1 VVKNIL
7 ALIGGGP
14 RDQVIFDT
22 ALAAA
27 LPFAARVNFLHIHVT
42 AGEAALGTRT
52 EFAVGPAVGVAL
64 RQLEERA
71 RTYSRVAA
79 DHIRDLCENSVV
91 PINDTADVGRNS
103 VTASYWEETDQ
114 ALKRLTE
121 NALRNDLI
129 VIGRLKQTQGLPPH
143 TLEHLI
149 RRSSRPVLVAASGPP
164 RELTGTA
171 IVFWDGSESARRAVE
186 AAKPLLTKARRV
198 VVTRGLNRH
207 KPDEAALTEIVRTL
221 ADSDIKAEPL
231 PISVDRHDLAVRLAA
246 VADECKADLVVMGAY
261 GRGMVRELLF
271 GSRTEAL
278 LSSADRPILLVH

>member
-1 VVKNIL
+1 MKNIL

-22 ALAAA
+22 ALTAAM
-27 LPFAARVNFLHIHVT
+27 PFAAHVNFLHIHVT

-79 DHIRDLCENSVV
+79 DHIRELCENSVV
-91 PINDTADVGRNS
+91 PVNDAEDVGRNS
-103 VTASYWEETDQ
+103 VTASYSEETDQ
-114 ALKRLTE
+114 ALKRLTA

-129 VIGRLKQTQGLPPH
+129 VTGRLKQTQGLPSR

-149 RRSSRPVLVAASGPP
+149 RRSSRPMLVAASGSP

-171 IVFWDGSESARRAVE
+171 IVFWDGSGSAARAVE
-186 AAKPLLTKARRV
+186 AAKPLLTKATRV
-198 VVTRGLNRH
+198 VVTRVFDRR

-231 PISVDRHDLAVRLAA
+231 PISVDGRNLAARLAA
-246 VADECKADLVVMGAY
+246 AADECKADLVVMGAY

-278 LSSADRPILLVH
+278 LSSTDRPILLMH

>member
-1 VVKNIL
+1 MKNIL

-27 LPFAARVNFLHIHVT
+27 MPFAAHVNFLHVHVT

-79 DHIRDLCENSVV
+79 DHIRDLCEHSVV
-91 PINDTADVGRNS
+91 PINDVTDVGRNS
-103 VTASYWEETDQ
+103 VTASYLEETDR
-114 ALKRLTE
+114 ALERLTA
-121 NALRNDLI
+121 NALSNDLI
-129 VIGRLKQTQGLPPH
+129 VIGRLKQTQGLPSR

-149 RRSSRPVLVAASGPP
+149 RRSSRPMLVAASSPP

-171 IVFWDGSESARRAVE
+171 IVFWDGSRSATRAVE
-186 AAKPLLTKARRV
+186 AAKPLLTKASRV
-198 VVTRGLNRH
+198 VVTRVLDRRKPAETGL
-207 KPDEAALTEIVRTL
+207 IGFVRTL

-231 PISVDRHDLAVRLAA
+231 PISADGRDLAARLALA
-246 VADECKADLVVMGAY
+246 ADECKADLVVMGAY

-278 LSSADRPILLVH
+278 LSSTDRPILLVH

>member
-1 VVKNIL
+1 
-7 ALIGGGP
+7 
-14 RDQVIFDT
+14 
-22 ALAAA
+22 
-27 LPFAARVNFLHIHVT
+27 VNFLHIHVT
-42 AGEAALGTRT
+42 AGEAALGTRA
-52 EFAVGPAVGVAL
+52 EFARGPAVGVAL

-91 PINDTADVGRNS
+91 PITDAADVGRNS
-103 VTASYWEETDQ
+103 VTASYSEETNQ

-121 NALRNDLI
+121 NASRNDLI
-129 VIGRLKQTQGLPPH
+129 VIGRLKQTQGLPSR

-149 RRSSRPVLVAASGPP
+149 RHSSKPMLVAASGSP

-186 AAKPLLTKARRV
+186 AAKPLLTKAGRV
-198 VVTRGLNRH
+198 IVTRVLDRR
-207 KPDEAALTEIVRTL
+207 KEDERVLTEIVRTL
-221 ADSDIKAEPL
+221 ADCDIKAEPL
-231 PISVDRHDLAVRLAA
+231 PISADGRDLAAQLAVA
-246 VADECKADLVVMGAY
+246 ADECKADLVVMGAY

-278 LSSADRPILLVH
+278 LRSTDRPILLVY

>member
-1 VVKNIL
+1 MKNIL

-27 LPFAARVNFLHIHVT
+27 MPFAAHVNFLHIHVT
-42 AGEAALGTRT
+42 SGEAALGSRI
-52 EFAVGPAVGVAL
+52 EYARGPAVGVAL

-71 RTYSRVAA
+71 KTYSRVAA

-91 PINDTADVGRNS
+91 PIDDTAVVGRNS
-103 VTASYWEETDQ
+103 VTASYSEETDE

-129 VIGRLKQTQGLPPH
+129 VIGRLKQTQGLPTR

-149 RRSSRPVLVAASGPP
+149 RRSSRPMLVAASGSPH
-164 RELTGTA
+164 ELTGTA
-171 IVFWDGSESARRAVE
+171 IVFWDGSEGATRALE
-186 AAKPLLTKARRV
+186 AAKPLLNKARRV
-198 VVTRGLNRH
+198 VVTRILDRG
-207 KPDEAALTEIVRTL
+207 KPDETALTEIVRTP
-221 ADSDIKAEPL
+221 ADSGIKAEPL
-231 PISVDRHDLAVRLAA
+231 PISADGRDLAVQLAEA
-246 VADECKADLVVMGAY
+246 ADECKADLVVMGAY

-278 LSSADRPILLVH
+278 LSSTDRPILLVH

>member
-1 VVKNIL
+1 MKNIL

-27 LPFAARVNFLHIHVT
+27 MPFAAHVNFLHVHVT

-79 DHIRDLCENSVV
+79 DHIRDLCEHSVV
-91 PINDTADVGRNS
+91 PINDVADVGRNS
-103 VTASYWEETDQ
+103 VTASYLEETDR
-114 ALKRLTE
+114 ALERLTM
-121 NALRNDLI
+121 NALSNDLI
-129 VIGRLKQTQGLPPH
+129 VIGRLKQTQGLPSR

-149 RRSSRPVLVAASGPP
+149 RRSSRPMLVAASSPP

-171 IVFWDGSESARRAVE
+171 IVFWDGSRSATRAVE
-186 AAKPLLTKARRV
+186 AAKPLLAKARRV
-198 VVTRGLNRH
+198 VVTRALDRRKPAETGL
-207 KPDEAALTEIVRTL
+207 TQFVRTL

-231 PISVDRHDLAVRLAA
+231 PISVDGRDLAARLALA
-246 VADECKADLVVMGAY
+246 ADECKADLVVMGAY

-271 GSRTEAL
+271 GSRTESL
-278 LSSADRPILLVH
+278 LSSTDRPILLVH